1 MASAKHTV
9 DLARLGGEE
18 GIGRWVRRFYD
29 RIGAH
34 PLLAH
39 LFRDL
44 EQAKEKQHAYFVEF
58 FGGPRRYTERFGRP
72 FLRYQ
77 HRHFRIGQAERDA
90 WMALALAS
98 LREEID
104 DGEVLA
110 EVERRLGAIAD
121 AMINHHP
128 EKKDAYYF
136 QS

>member
-1 MASAKHTV
+1 MAPKAPTV

-34 PLLAH
+34 PLLAP
-39 LFRDL
+39 LFHDL
-44 EQAKEKQHAYFVEF
+44 EQAREKQHAYFVEF
-58 FGGPRRYTERFGRP
+58 FGGPRLYSERFGRP

-90 WMALALAS
+90 WMALVMES
-98 LREEID
+98 LRDEID
-104 DGEVLA
+104 DGETLT
-110 EVERRLGAIAD
+110 EVARRLGAIAD

-128 EKKDAYYF
+128 EKKDAYFF
-136 QS
+136 QH